1 MECYMF
7 CISKT
12 FPFLT
17 LDGGETNGLLE
28 TINTSRVVMRQ
39 SDGGKYEIWL
49 KDISNFVNL
58 NIPNSRNL

>member
-39 SDGGKYEIWL
+39 SDGGKYEI
-49 KDISNFVNL
+49 
-58 NIPNSRNL
+58 